1 MREQNSR
8 SRFPFNCSD
17 SPLVLCSASTRLL
30 AKISDVSGARIA
42 HELNIQ
48 VHVVSTTA
56 VLSSFLLPGRILSV
70 GALCFPASSCYAFG
84 LFRER
89 NANSFAQHLILRFT
103 CQMIRVDNADSK
115 LCAEVPRHT
124 QVMRL
129 SAAYLRSPWQ
139 GAGKALPVASPP
151 LCRKRHAETVPVSAP
166 FGLTAGAV
174 APSRSPEVR
183 P

>member
-115 LCAEVPRHT
+115 LCAEVPRHAT
-124 QVMRL
+124 ENFL
-129 SAAYLRSPWQ
+129 SEISAAQLGKGQ
-139 GAGKALPVASPP
+139 GSAPP
-151 LCRKRHAETVPVSAP
+151 RCIPSHMPLAAAETVPVSAP
-166 FGLTAGAV
+166 SARCAV
-174 APSRSPEVR
+174 VAFAAWAVCP
-183 P
+183 